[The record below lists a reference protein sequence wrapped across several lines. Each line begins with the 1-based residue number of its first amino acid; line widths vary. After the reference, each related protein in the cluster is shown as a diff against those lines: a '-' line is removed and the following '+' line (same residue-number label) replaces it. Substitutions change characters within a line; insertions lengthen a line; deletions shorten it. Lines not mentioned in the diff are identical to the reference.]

1 MLSNK
6 IKVLVVDD
14 SELIRTLLADVL
26 NADRD
31 IDVVGVAKNGLEAV
45 EKSHSLRPDVITLDL
60 IMPDYDGHYALKR
73 IMSERPVPVITVS
86 ALTQFGARETME
98 ALKSGAFDF
107 YGKPEGHFHTNIKQ
121 IARELSVKIKVAS
134 RIDIKTLFADRPPAV
149 QDSLVKIKSPISI
162 DGPFLVVVI
171 GGSTGGILAIEKIVS
186 ALESDF
192 RAAVLIIQHLPKIFT
207 ETFAAQLDKLTPLVV
222 KEAAAGDR
230 IIPGKIYVA
239 PGGSNLVISSKSKA
253 SDELTEVRR
262 DMNHK
267 IAIELSEESNDEIHP
282 SIDLAMESA
291 AKRFKKNTVGVILSG
306 MGTDGV
312 RGIMA
317 IKSAGGTTIAQD
329 EASCVVYGMPR
340 AAVEYGA
347 VTNVLPL
354 TTMSAFLNEVVKRK
368 HARV

>member
-1 MLSNK
+1 MPSNK

-14 SELIRTLLADVL
+14 SELIRTLLSDTL

-31 IDVVGVAKNGLEAV
+31 IDVIGQAKNGLEAV

-98 ALKSGAFDF
+98 ALKAGAFDF
-107 YGKPEGHFHTNIKQ
+107 YGKPGGHFQTNIKQ

-134 RIDIKTLFADRPPAV
+134 RIDIKTLLAARPPAV
-149 QDSLVKIKSPISI
+149 QTPLVKTKPPTSI

-186 ALESDF
+186 ALQSDF

-207 ETFAAQLDKLTPLVV
+207 ETFAAQLNKLTPLVV

-239 PGGSNLVISSKSKA
+239 PGESNLVIDSTSQVNGGHP
-253 SDELTEVRR
+253 EVGR
-262 DMNHK
+262 DINYE
-267 IAIELSEESNDEIHP
+267 IAIESAGEANDEIHP

-291 AKRFKKNTVGVILSG
+291 AKIFKKNTVGVILSG

-354 TTMSAFLNEVVKRK
+354 TTMPAFLSQVVKRK

>member
-1 MLSNK
+1 MPSNK

-31 IDVVGVAKNGLEAV
+31 IIVVGQAKNGLEAV
-45 EKSHSLRPDVITLDL
+45 EKLHSLKPDVITLDL
-60 IMPDYDGHYALKR
+60 IMPDFDGHYALER
-73 IMSERPVPVITVS
+73 IMTERPVPVITVS

-98 ALKSGAFDF
+98 ALEAGAFDF
-107 YGKPEGHFHTNIKQ
+107 YGKPEGHFQTNIEQ
-121 IARELSVKIKVAS
+121 ITRELSAKIKVAS
-134 RIDIKTLFADRPPAV
+134 RVDIKTLLADRPPV
-149 QDSLVKIKSPISI
+149 LQESLVTIKAPTSI
-162 DGPFLVVVI
+162 DGNFPVVVI

-222 KEAAAGDR
+222 KEAASGDR

-239 PGGSNLVISSKSKA
+239 PGESNLVIGSKSQTI
-253 SDELTEVRR
+253 DEHSEVCGGV
-262 DMNHK
+262 NYEV
-267 IAIELSEESNDEIHP
+267 AIELAGENNGEIHP

-354 TTMSAFLNEVVKRK
+354 TTMPAFLNEVIKQK
-368 HARV
+368 HTRV